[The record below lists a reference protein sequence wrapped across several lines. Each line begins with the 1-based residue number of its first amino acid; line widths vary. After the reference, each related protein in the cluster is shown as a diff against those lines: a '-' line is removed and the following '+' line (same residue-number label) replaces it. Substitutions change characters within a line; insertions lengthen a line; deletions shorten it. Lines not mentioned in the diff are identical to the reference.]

1 MLGQLQS
8 HAETQRRGE
17 GAKRAFDLAGVAA
30 GGCVLLPVFAA
41 VALLI
46 VLEDGG
52 PVFFRQER
60 VGRGGRPFRI
70 WKFRTMGGD
79 GVTRVGAWLRRTKLD
94 ELPQLL
100 NVLRGEMSLV
110 GPRPELPR
118 YVALYDDAQR
128 RVLDARPGI
137 TDPASLA
144 FVAEGELLAG
154 EADPEAAYVAAVL
167 PEKLRLSLDYAARAT
182 LRSDLGVVLRTLAA
196 VAGRARRVT

>member
-1 MLGQLQS
+1 MN
-8 HAETQRRGE
+8 R
-17 GAKRAFDLAGVAA
+17 AKRAFDLVGVVAGA
-30 GGCVLLPVFAA
+30 CLLWPVFAA

-60 VGRGGRPFRI
+60 IGRGGRPFHI
-70 WKFRTMGGD
+70 WKFRTLAGD
-79 GVTRVGAWLRRTKLD
+79 HATAVGAWLRRTKLD

-110 GPRPELPR
+110 GPRPELAR
-118 YVALYDDAQR
+118 YVALYDQAQR
-128 RVLDARPGI
+128 RALDVLPGI
-137 TDPASLA
+137 TDPASLR

-154 EADPEAAYVAAVL
+154 AEDPEAAYVATVL
-167 PEKLRLSLDYAARAT
+167 PEKLRLSLDYAARASV
-182 LRSDLGVVLRTLAA
+182 RSDLGVVLRTLAA